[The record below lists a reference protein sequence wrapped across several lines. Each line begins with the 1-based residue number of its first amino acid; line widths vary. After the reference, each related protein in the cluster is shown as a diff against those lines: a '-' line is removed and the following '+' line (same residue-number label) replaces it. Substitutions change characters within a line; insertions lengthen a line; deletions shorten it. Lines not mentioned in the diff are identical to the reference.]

1 MDTLDLVTWS
11 DEYSVNIREID
22 SQHKKLVKLITLLQK
37 ETDEKNQHKAVNEI
51 LEELIKYT
59 VYHFSF
65 EESLFA
71 QYSYP
76 ETRTHIQAHTELIE
90 QLKTFLNEFHSSGN
104 VLPIDLINFLQKW
117 LIDHIVGE
125 DKKYSGYLNSKG
137 VN

>member
-1 MDTLDLVTWS
+1 MDLVTWS

-22 SQHKKLVKLITLLQK
+22 SQHKKLVKLINSLHA
-37 ETDEKNQHKAVNEI
+37 EADEKDLHKTVGDI

-71 QYSYP
+71 RYSYP
-76 ETRTHIQAHTELIE
+76 ETRIHIRAHTDLIE
-90 QLKTFLNEFHSSGN
+90 QIKTFLNEYHSRGN
-104 VLPIDLINFLQKW
+104 VLPADLINFLRSW

-125 DKKYSGYLNSKG
+125 DKKYSSYLNSKG

>member
-1 MDTLDLVTWS
+1 MDLVTWS

-37 ETDEKNQHKAVNEI
+37 ETDVNNHHKAVNEI

-76 ETRTHIQAHTELIE
+76 ETRNHIRAHTDLIE
-90 QLKTFLNEFHSSGN
+90 QLKSFLNEFHSSGN

-117 LIDHIVGE
+117 LLDHIVGE
-125 DKKYSGYLNSKG
+125 DKKYSAYLNSKG